1 MVSVG
6 GIHACQLFVDY
17 FNGLHYGQI
26 RENIMK
32 MLDMLMAYEDGTL
45 DNELV
50 PVLFQNL
57 IDSGLIFS
65 LQGHYVRV
73 AKELVDASLI
83 DLTTADIEE

>member
-1 MVSVG
+1 
-6 GIHACQLFVDY
+6 
-17 FNGLHYGQI
+17 
-26 RENIMK
+26 MK

-73 AKELVDASLI
+73 AKELVDAGLI